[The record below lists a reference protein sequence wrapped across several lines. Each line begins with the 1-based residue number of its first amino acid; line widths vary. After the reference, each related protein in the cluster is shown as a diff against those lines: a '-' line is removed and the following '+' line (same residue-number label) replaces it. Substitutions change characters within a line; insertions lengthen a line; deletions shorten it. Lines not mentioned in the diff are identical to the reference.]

1 MTKLVATT
9 LGLAVVVAIVWGPSL
24 QQAGAKAP
32 YKKEWDRMYMQDG
45 SPMFKALEGKSNCN
59 ICHQGKNRKNR
70 NAYGQ
75 AIAKFLEKGDEKKP
89 DKIVAALE
97 KAAKEKS
104 DPNNSDS
111 PTFGELIE
119 KGELPITTEEPK

>member
-9 LGLAVVVAIVWGPSL
+9 LGLAVVVAIVWGPNL
-24 QQAGAKAP
+24 QQAGAKPP
-32 YKKEWDRMYMQDG
+32 YKKQWDEMYMKEG

-89 DKIVAALE
+89 EKIVAALE
-97 KAAKEKS
+97 KAAAEKS

-111 PTFGELIE
+111 PTFGKLIE
-119 KGELPITTEEPK
+119 EGTLPVTTEEPK